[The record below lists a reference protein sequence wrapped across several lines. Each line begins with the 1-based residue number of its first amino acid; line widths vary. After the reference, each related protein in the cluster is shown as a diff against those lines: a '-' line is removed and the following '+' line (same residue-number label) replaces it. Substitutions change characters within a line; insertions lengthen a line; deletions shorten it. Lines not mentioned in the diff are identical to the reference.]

1 MPTTI
6 PTEYVVAIVIG
17 VVVAIAIVVAL
28 VLGFLNMNRRKS
40 EQRYGEPPAWMVK
53 RWKAMH
59 AERTRRL
66 EANAA
71 LVDLVAEHNETE
83 VDGAAE

>member
-6 PTEYVVAIVIG
+6 PTEYVVAIVVG
-17 VVVAIAIVVAL
+17 VVVVIAISG
-28 VLGFLNMNRRKS
+28 VLLYGFISVNRRKA
-40 EQRYGEPPAWMVK
+40 EQRYGEPPAWMVR
-53 RWKAMH
+53 RWKKMH

-71 LVDLVAEHNETE
+71 LVDLVAEHNENE
-83 VDGAAE
+83 GEGDAE

>member
-1 MPTTI
+1 MSPTV
-6 PTEYVVAIVIG
+6 PVEYVVAIVIG
-17 VVVAIAIVVAL
+17 VVVLMAII
-28 VLGFLNMNRRKS
+28 LGLFAWFIQATRRKA
-40 EQRYGEPPAWMVK
+40 EQRYGEPPAWMVR
-53 RWKAMH
+53 RWKDMH

-83 VDGAAE
+83 GADTTE

>member
-1 MPTTI
+1 MAPTV
-6 PTEYVVAIVIG
+6 PLEYVVAIVVG
-17 VVVAIAIVVAL
+17 VVAVIAIIIGLIAW
-28 VLGFLNMNRRKS
+28 FTQASRRKA
-40 EQRYGEPPAWMVK
+40 EQRYGEPPTWMVK

-59 AERTRRL
+59 AERTRRI

-83 VDGAAE
+83 GVDATE

>member
-6 PTEYVVAIVIG
+6 PTEYVVAIVVG

-28 VLGFLNMNRRKS
+28 LYGFLSVNRRKA
-40 EQRYGEPPAWMVK
+40 EQRYGEPPAWMVR
-53 RWKAMH
+53 RWKKMH
-59 AERTRRL
+59 AERIRRL

-83 VDGAAE
+83 GDAE

>member
-28 VLGFLNMNRRKS
+28 LYGFLSVNRRKA
-40 EQRYGEPPAWMVK
+40 EQRYGEPPAWMVR
-53 RWKAMH
+53 RWKEMH

-71 LVDLVAEHNETE
+71 LVDLVDENAETG
-83 VDGAAE
+83 DAA